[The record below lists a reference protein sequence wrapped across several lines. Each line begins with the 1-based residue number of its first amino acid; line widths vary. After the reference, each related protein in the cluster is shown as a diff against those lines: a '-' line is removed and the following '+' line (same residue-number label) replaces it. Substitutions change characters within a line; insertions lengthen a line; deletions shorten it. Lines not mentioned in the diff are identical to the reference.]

1 MKTSASGALVMYRL
15 LPLMT
20 QSSPSRTAVVASP
33 PGSEPA
39 SASVS
44 AKDATHS
51 PLASRGRN
59 RLRCSSVPPSSSTW
73 PAIPLLVPNIDR
85 NAGLA

>member
-1 MKTSASGALVMYRL
+1 MYRL
-15 LPLMT
+15 LPSMT
-20 QSSPSRTAVVASP
+20 HSSPSLTATVARP

-44 AKDATHS
+44 PKDATHS

-59 RLRCSSVPPSSSTW
+59 VLRCSSVPPSSRTW

-85 NAGLA
+85 KAGLA